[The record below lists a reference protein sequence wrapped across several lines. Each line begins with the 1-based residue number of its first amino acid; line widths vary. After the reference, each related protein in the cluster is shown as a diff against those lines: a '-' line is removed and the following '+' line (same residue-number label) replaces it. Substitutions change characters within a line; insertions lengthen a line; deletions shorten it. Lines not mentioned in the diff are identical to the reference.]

1 LKILLINSASII
13 ALTDT
18 AFDIVFVALCY
29 GSGVVWLAVLVGL
42 SYIYT
47 FFDKVHSLRK
57 MFALIREQKRKRFQ
71 RSILFAEPNKAIQ
84 FYSSC
89 LSILAFPMGEILT
102 KNHLKTLNLQR
113 RVLLFEAIHIAIQKV
128 MFMLFKLGYS
138 YSNARFKSEMTRYAI
153 PMNIICAAVCLCYIF
168 YKFREMRDNKLTNP
182 EDLSNSGS

>member
-1 LKILLINSASII
+1 MNPKNLMKILLINSASII

-57 MFALIREQKRKRFQ
+57 IFGLIREQKRKRFQ

-84 FYSSC
+84 FYSAC
-89 LSILAFPMGEILT
+89 LSILAFPMGETLT
-102 KNHLKTLNLQR
+102 KNHLKTLNL
-113 RVLLFEAIHIAIQKV
+113 
-128 MFMLFKLGYS
+128 
-138 YSNARFKSEMTRYAI
+138 
-153 PMNIICAAVCLCYIF
+153 
-168 YKFREMRDNKLTNP
+168 
-182 EDLSNSGS
+182 